1 MILVIVLLNIQRVV
15 SIKVLS
21 TIIAINRI
29 DKSTGECGLVE
40 QSVIWTQK
48 VVPVAYGAVMIDLL
62 DSSKGKLG

>member
-1 MILVIVLLNIQRVV
+1 M
-15 SIKVLS
+15 LS